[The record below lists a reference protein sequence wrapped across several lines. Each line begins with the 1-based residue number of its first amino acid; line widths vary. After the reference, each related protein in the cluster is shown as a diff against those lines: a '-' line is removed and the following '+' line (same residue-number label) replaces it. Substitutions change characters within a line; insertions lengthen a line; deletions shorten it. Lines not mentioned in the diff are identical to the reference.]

1 MKHNSSY
8 IYPQCAHLY
17 TRKASNSF
25 QSTIVYF
32 SNGAASQY
40 NNFKKLVNLC
50 HHRRDHGLDAERHFL
65 SLAMENRPVT
75 KTSLQATVTNQI
87 LNPQHMFALAIAG
100 IKYLYI
106 NEKDIAKNF
115 QDFAHKERYARCK
128 TIPSTR
134 SHHSFIP
141 ISKTVLEMKRLSSD
155 VVGNQFSFGFEKH
168 APCCFQ
174 IVPIQNDAQFQ
185 PGQYIACNY
194 DQQWYVW
201 ITIKRCD

>member
-1 MKHNSSY
+1 MKHSSSY

-25 QSTIVYF
+25 QSTVVYF
-32 SNGAASQY
+32 SDGAASQY

-50 HHRRDHGLDAERHFL
+50 HHRRDHDLDAEWHFL
-65 SLAMENRPVT
+65 PLAKENRPVT
-75 KTSLQATVTNQI
+75 KTSLQATVTNQV
-87 LNPQHMFALAIAG
+87 LTPQHMLALAIAG

-106 NEKDIAKNF
+106 SKKDIAKNF
-115 QDFAHKERYARCK
+115 QDFAHEERYARCK
-128 TIPSTR
+128 TIPGTR

-141 ISKTVLEMKRLSSD
+141 ISETVLEMKRLSLD

-185 PGQYIACNY
+185 PGHYIACNY

-201 ITIKRCD
+201 ITME